1 MTGFGRGSAEKNGQK
16 INAEIRAVNSR
27 FLELKIR
34 GISLNPQ
41 LEAMVREK
49 VTESLQRGTI
59 HIKLDYSSTQDL
71 GAMKFNRQKYEKLQS
86 IIQEIHMDY
95 GQRLDIGDII
105 TASDLISAPE
115 PSELNAKIL
124 LDAVNFALNQVNE
137 MREKE
142 GEKIEKDLT
151 ARLKDIRDKIS
162 MIEEESKKYQNQKM
176 TALRE
181 KISDLLSNT
190 ELDEN
195 RLIQEVAYFVE
206 KADVTEELVRSRSH
220 FDHLDSFFELE
231 DPVGKRLNF
240 LLQEIGREVNTIGA
254 KSPMPNVTKLVVDIK
269 AELEKI
275 REQVQNIL

>member
-1 MTGFGRGSAEKNGQK
+1 
-16 INAEIRAVNSR
+16 
-27 FLELKIR
+27 
-34 GISLNPQ
+34 
-41 LEAMVREK
+41 
-49 VTESLQRGTI
+49 
-59 HIKLDYSSTQDL
+59 
-71 GAMKFNRQKYEKLQS
+71 
-86 IIQEIHMDY
+86 MDY